1 MEVELEQL
9 SFAWRLI
16 RRQVSDGLESEN
28 LSQHTPLGHV
38 RPRLLQVLRLVLI
51 ELGVEEKLALN
62 TVTLGLARGHAL
74 GTAILHLAF
83 LHGANLNGSELRRLF
98 SVVDRTHGRLGLHNA
113 QICFYT

>member
-28 LSQHTPLGHV
+28 FGQHTPFGHV
-38 RPRLLQVLRLVLI
+38 RARLLQVLRLVLI

-62 TVTLGLARGHAL
+62 AIAL
-74 GTAILHLAF
+74 
-83 LHGANLNGSELRRLF
+83 
-98 SVVDRTHGRLGLHNA
+98 
-113 QICFYT
+113 